1 MSDSS
6 SKVDLSPTNVTQTLF
21 LILFGK
27 ECQIYNRWV
36 CEDVNECDD
45 GAACPEGATCQ
56 NKKGSYSCQCPAGL
70 YWDQTLNSCQD
81 ENECLSENTCDLAT
95 EQCLNEH
102 GSYSCTCKL
111 GRVRDTTT
119 QKCELSSGEGY

>member
-1 MSDSS
+1 M
-6 SKVDLSPTNVTQTLF
+6 
-21 LILFGK
+21 
-27 ECQIYNRWV
+27 

-70 YWDQTLNSCQD
+70 YWDQALNSCQD

-102 GSYSCTCKL
+102 SSYSCTCKL

-119 QKCELSSGEGY
+119 QKCELSSGEGYSLFYIQFLTVCLLFTILSIY